1 MGCRTGAETQFE
13 LDLSMAGEHHYIR
26 TTLIGG
32 VLVVLPLFV
41 FANLL
46 LWLGTWIGGKTA
58 PVAEFVSRDF
68 DVPMWVGQSLT
79 IAAILV
85 ACFVLGAIVSTR
97 FGNRAFNWLERNT
110 MQRVPGYKPVKE
122 IVSYLGKRDQNPFAR
137 PVLVTVGEDLRMT
150 GFLADDGPEGT
161 SVFVPT
167 GPNPT
172 TGLILHVLPSQ
183 VQRVSMPGSDVL
195 QTVIACG
202 AGSQRL
208 LRSLVQPGVV
218 LAESVSPISADRR

>member
-1 MGCRTGAETQFE
+1 
-13 LDLSMAGEHHYIR
+13 MAGEHHYVR

-46 LWLGTWIGGKTA
+46 LWLGTWIAGKTA
-58 PVAEFVSRDF
+58 PVAELIAANLDLPV
-68 DVPMWVGQSLT
+68 WVGHALT
-79 IAAILV
+79 VAIILV

-110 MQRVPGYKPVKE
+110 VQRVPGYKPVKE

-137 PVLVTVGEDLRMT
+137 PVLVTIGDDIRLT
-150 GFLADDGPEGT
+150 GFLADEGAEGT
-161 SVFVPT
+161 TVFVPT

-172 TGLILHVLPSQ
+172 TGLVLHVLPSQ
-183 VQRVSMPGSDVL
+183 VQRVAMPGSDVL

-208 LRSLVQPGVV
+208 LRSIVQPGGVP
-218 LAESVSPISADRR
+218 ADTAQTISPGRR

>member
-1 MGCRTGAETQFE
+1 
-13 LDLSMAGEHHYIR
+13 MAGSHHYIR

-46 LWLGTWIGGKTA
+46 LWLVTWIAGKTA
-58 PVAEFVSRDF
+58 PLAELVAANLKEPV
-68 DVPMWVGQSLT
+68 WVGHALT
-79 IAAILV
+79 IATILL

-110 MQRVPGYKPVKE
+110 VQRVPGYQPVKE

-137 PVLVTVGEDLRMT
+137 PVFVRVSDDVMLT
-150 GFLADDGPEGT
+150 GFLADEGAEGPT
-161 SVFVPT
+161 IFVPT

-172 TGLILHVLPSQ
+172 TGLILHVSSSQ
-183 VQRVSMPGSDVL
+183 VQRIMLPGSDVL
-195 QTVIACG
+195 KTVIACG

-208 LRSLVQPGVV
+208 LRSIAQPGVE
-218 LAESVSPISADRR
+218 LADTAPTI

>member
-1 MGCRTGAETQFE
+1 
-13 LDLSMAGEHHYIR
+13 MAGEHHYIR

-32 VLVVLPLFV
+32 MLVVLPLFV

-46 LWLGTWIGGKTA
+46 LWLGTWIAGKTA
-58 PVAEFVSRDF
+58 PVAELIATNLQL
-68 DVPMWVGQSLT
+68 PIWVGHALT
-79 IAAILV
+79 VAVILV
-85 ACFVLGAIVSTR
+85 SCFVLGAIVSTR

-110 MQRVPGYKPVKE
+110 VQRVPGYKPVKE

-137 PVLVTVGEDLRMT
+137 PVIVTVGDDIRLT
-150 GFLADDGPEGT
+150 GFLSDEGAEGT
-161 SVFVPT
+161 TVFVPT

-172 TGLILHVLPSQ
+172 TGLVLHVLPSQ
-183 VQRVSMPGSDVL
+183 VQRVPIPGSDVL

-208 LRSLVQPGVV
+208 LRSLVQPGVA

>member
-1 MGCRTGAETQFE
+1 MATG
-13 LDLSMAGEHHYIR
+13 SHHYIR

-32 VLVVLPLFV
+32 VVVVLPLFV

-46 LWLGTWIGGKTA
+46 LWLASWIGGKTA
-58 PVAEFVSRDF
+58 PVAEYVASDLQLP
-68 DVPMWVGQSLT
+68 VWVGQGLT
-79 IAAILV
+79 IAAILL

-110 MQRVPGYKPVKE
+110 VQRVPGYQPVKE

-137 PVLVTVGEDLRMT
+137 PVLVTVGEDIRLT
-150 GFLADDGPEGT
+150 GFLSDEGAEGT
-161 SVFVPT
+161 TIFVPT

-172 TGLILHVLPSQ
+172 TGLILHVDPSQ
-183 VQRVSMPGSDVL
+183 VQRVMLPGSDVL
-195 QTVIACG
+195 KTVIACG

-208 LRSLVQPGVV
+208 LRSIAQPGVV
-218 LAESVSPISADRR
+218 PADTSPTI

>member
-1 MGCRTGAETQFE
+1 MTG
-13 LDLSMAGEHHYIR
+13 SHHYIR

-46 LWLGTWIGGKTA
+46 LWLGTWIAGKTA
-58 PVAEFVSRDF
+58 PVAELIANNLQLPV
-68 DVPMWVGQSLT
+68 WVGQALT
-79 IAAILV
+79 IATILL

-110 MQRVPGYKPVKE
+110 VQRVPGYQPVKE

-137 PVLVTVGEDLRMT
+137 PVLVSVGDDIRLT
-150 GFLADDGPEGT
+150 GFLADEGT
-161 SVFVPT
+161 EGPTIFVPT

-172 TGLILHVLPSQ
+172 TGLILHVSPAQ
-183 VQRVSMPGSDVL
+183 VQRLAIPGSDVL
-195 QTVIACG
+195 KTVIACG

-218 LAESVSPISADRR
+218 LADSAATLSADRR

>member
-1 MGCRTGAETQFE
+1 MTVK
-13 LDLSMAGEHHYIR
+13 EHHYIR

-46 LWLGTWIGGKTA
+46 LWLGTWVGGKTA
-58 PVAEFVSRDF
+58 PVAEYVSQDL
-68 DVPMWVGQSLT
+68 DVPMWVGQSLS
-79 IAAILV
+79 IAAILL

-110 MQRVPGYKPVKE
+110 VQRVPGYRPVKE
-122 IVSYLGKRDQNPFAR
+122 IVSYLDGREQNPFAR
-137 PVLVTVGEDLRMT
+137 PVLVTVGDELRFT
-150 GFLADDGPEGT
+150 GFLADEGPEGT
-161 SVFVPT
+161 TVFIPT

-172 TGLILHVLPSQ
+172 PGLILHVLPSQ

-208 LRSLVQPGVV
+208 LRSIVQPDVA
-218 LAESVSPISADRR
+218 LAETVPTIAAERR

>member
-1 MGCRTGAETQFE
+1 
-13 LDLSMAGEHHYIR
+13 MAGSHHYIR

-46 LWLGTWIGGKTA
+46 LWLATWIAGKTA
-58 PVAEFVSRDF
+58 PVAELIATNLQQPV
-68 DVPMWVGQSLT
+68 WVGHALT
-79 IAAILV
+79 IATILL
-85 ACFVLGAIVSTR
+85 ACFILGAIVSTR

-110 MQRVPGYKPVKE
+110 VQRVPGYQPVKE

-137 PVLVTVGEDLRMT
+137 PVLVQVGDDIRLT
-150 GFLADDGPEGT
+150 GFLADEGAEGPT
-161 SVFVPT
+161 IFVPT

-172 TGLILHVLPSQ
+172 TGLILHVSPSQ
-183 VQRVSMPGSDVL
+183 VQRVSVPGSEAL
-195 QTVIACG
+195 KTVIACG

-208 LRSLVQPGVV
+208 LRSVVQPV
-218 LAESVSPISADRR
+218 AERADSAPTI

>member
-1 MGCRTGAETQFE
+1 MSGSRN
-13 LDLSMAGEHHYIR
+13 YIR

-32 VLVVLPLFV
+32 ALVVLPLFV

-46 LWLGTWIGGKTA
+46 LWLATWIVGKTA
-58 PVAEFVSRDF
+58 PVAKYVALNLDL
-68 DVPMWVGQSLT
+68 PIWVGQGLT

-97 FGNRAFNWLERNT
+97 FGNRAYTWLERNT
-110 MQRVPGYKPVKE
+110 VQRVPGYKPVKE
-122 IVSYLGKRDQNPFAR
+122 IVGYLGKRDQNPFAR
-137 PVLVTVGEDLRMT
+137 PVIVDIGDGMRLT
-150 GFLADDGPEGT
+150 GFLADEGAEGST
-161 SVFVPT
+161 IFMPT

-183 VQRVSMPGSDVL
+183 VQRLALPGSEVL
-195 QTVIACG
+195 QTVISCG

-208 LRSLVQPGVV
+208 LRSIARRG
-218 LAESVSPISADRR
+218 AEQRDIAPTI

>member
-1 MGCRTGAETQFE
+1 MSG
-13 LDLSMAGEHHYIR
+13 SHHYIR

-32 VLVVLPLFV
+32 VVVVLPLFV

-46 LWLGTWIGGKTA
+46 LWLATWIGGKTA
-58 PVAEFVSRDF
+58 PVAEYVATDLNL
-68 DVPMWVGQSLT
+68 PMWVGQALT
-79 IAAILV
+79 IATILL

-110 MQRVPGYKPVKE
+110 VQRVPGYQPVKE

-137 PVLVTVGEDLRMT
+137 PVLVSVGDDIRLT
-150 GFLADDGPEGT
+150 GFLADEGAEGPT
-161 SVFVPT
+161 IFVPT

-172 TGLILHVLPSQ
+172 TGLILHVSPSQ
-183 VQRVSMPGSDVL
+183 VQRLAIPGSDVL
-195 QTVIACG
+195 KTVIACG

-208 LRSLVQPGVV
+208 LRSLVQPDVE
-218 LAESVSPISADRR
+218 LAESVPTI

>member
-1 MGCRTGAETQFE
+1 
-13 LDLSMAGEHHYIR
+13 MAKEHHYVR

-46 LWLGTWIGGKTA
+46 LWLGTWIAGKTA
-58 PVAEFVSRDF
+58 PVAEFVSRDL
-68 DVPMWVGQSLT
+68 DVPMWVGQSLA
-79 IAAILV
+79 IAAILL

-110 MQRVPGYKPVKE
+110 VQRVPGYKPVKD
-122 IVSYLGKRDQNPFAR
+122 IVGYLGKRDQNPFAR

-208 LRSLVQPGVV
+208 LRSLVQPGVA
-218 LAESVSPISADRR
+218 LAESVPAISADRR

>member
-1 MGCRTGAETQFE
+1 MSG
-13 LDLSMAGEHHYIR
+13 SHHYIR

-32 VLVVLPLFV
+32 VVVVLPLFV

-46 LWLGTWIGGKTA
+46 LWLATWIGGKTA
-58 PVAEFVSRDF
+58 PVAAYVSSDLNL
-68 DVPMWVGQSLT
+68 PMWVGQALT
-79 IAAILV
+79 IAAILL

-110 MQRVPGYKPVKE
+110 VQRVPGYQPVKE

-137 PVLVTVGEDLRMT
+137 PVLVSVGDDIRLT
-150 GFLADDGPEGT
+150 GFLADEGAEGPT
-161 SVFVPT
+161 IFVPT

-172 TGLILHVLPSQ
+172 TGLILHVSPAH
-183 VQRVSMPGSDVL
+183 VQRLALPGSDVL
-195 QTVIACG
+195 KTVIACG

-208 LRSLVQPGVV
+208 LRSLVAPDAA
-218 LAESVSPISADRR
+218 LAESVPIL